1 MEYPLNLPIDY
12 IALLLSSVYPNIPSR
27 SDGEF
32 RQFLYKF
39 YLLSIGILG
48 PEILLFIA
56 LGQWTSARA
65 AVKVC
70 IPFLTMLKE
79 MDETKRKRIFM
90 QQDTRSGQRRMHFS
104 LIWVDSYFKR
114 LIVHCS
120 RLIASSCFISSGM
133 GI

>member
-1 MEYPLNLPIDY
+1 MSISLNEWVSEPDGRGTWSILSTC
-12 IALLLSSVYPNIPSR
+12 LLTISLCCWSSVYPNIPSR

-65 AVKVC
+65 AVKVR
-70 IPFLTMLKE
+70 IPFLTRVIKTGLRGRE
-79 MDETKRKRIFM
+79 I
-90 QQDTRSGQRRMHFS
+90 S
-104 LIWVDSYFKR
+104 
-114 LIVHCS
+114 CS
-120 RLIASSCFISSGM
+120 RIYEVDKDACLFR
-133 GI
+133 

>member
-1 MEYPLNLPIDY
+1 MTSTNVSLNEWVSEPDGRGTWSILSTC
-12 IALLLSSVYPNIPSR
+12 LLTISLCCWSSVYPNIPSR

-56 LGQWTSARA
+56 LGQWTSART

-70 IPFLTMLKE
+70 IPFLTAVI
-79 MDETKRKRIFM
+79 ET
-90 QQDTRSGQRRMHFS
+90 GLRRRE
-104 LIWVDSYFKR
+104 IP
-114 LIVHCS
+114 CS
-120 RLIASSCFISSGM
+120 RIYGLDKDACLFR
-133 GI
+133 